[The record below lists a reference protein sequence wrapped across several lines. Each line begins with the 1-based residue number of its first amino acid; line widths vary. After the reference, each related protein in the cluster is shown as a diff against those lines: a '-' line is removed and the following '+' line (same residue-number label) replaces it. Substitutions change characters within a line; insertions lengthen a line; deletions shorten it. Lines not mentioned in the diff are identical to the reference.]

1 MTTAEQIA
9 IVTMITNGKR
19 NDDDMMAYLEIAGQ
33 KIIRRAF
40 PFRSDVTVV
49 PDKYHTLQAEIAG
62 YLINKHGAD
71 NETVHIE
78 NGIHRHFSYADMVA
92 YIRSNVVAM
101 AKVPGRVSDV

>member
-9 IVTMITNGKR
+9 IVSMITNGTR
-19 NDDDMMAYLEIAGQ
+19 SEDDMMAYLDIAGQ

-40 PFRSDVTVV
+40 PFRSDVMDV
-49 PDKYHTLQAEIAG
+49 PEKYHTLQAEIAG

-78 NGIHRHFSYADMVA
+78 NGIHRHYDSAD
-92 YIRSNVVAM
+92 
-101 AKVPGRVSDV
+101 VPEDLMGRIIPYGGTFFDEV